1 MDYQT
6 TLNRLYQNFNDRD
19 IDAVLAHVH
28 TNVTWPNGWE
38 GGYVHGHNEVRA
50 YWLRQWQE
58 IDPKVLPVS
67 FQVLPDGEIAVSVHQ
82 VIKDLNSQVLSDG
95 QVIHVYT
102 FEDGKVRRMMIGG
115 K

>member
-1 MDYQT
+1 MYYQKI
-6 TLNRLYQNFNDRD
+6 LDRLYQDFNERH

-38 GGYVHGHNEVRA
+38 GGFVKGHDEVRA

-58 IDPKVLPVS
+58 IDPKVNPIS
-67 FQVLPDGEIAVSVHQ
+67 FDVRPNGDIAVGVHQ
-82 VIKDLNSQVLSDG
+82 EVKDLNGRILSESQLF
-95 QVIHVYT
+95 HVYT
-102 FEDGKVRRMMIGG
+102 FENGKVRKMIIEL